1 MTMKKK
7 SKHGWY
13 CKVCRLFK
21 SNEKFSGKGRSQ
33 HICKDCQRQIQEEN
47 LTKKQVLKMEKAQTY
62 EQLVPQIAS
71 LIKDVDN
78 HVGALA
84 NVSALLH
91 SSFLHYFWCGFY
103 IVKGDV
109 LELGPF
115 QGEVACYTIKKGR
128 GVCGKAWEDKQ
139 TVVVPNVLQFPGHI
153 ACSSKSRSEIV
164 VPVFKD
170 EDVIAVID
178 VDSKG
183 YSAYDDI
190 DKEWLEKIAKLLS
203 PLFDTK
209 VAPLKE

>member
-1 MTMKKK
+1 M
-7 SKHGWY
+7 
-13 CKVCRLFK
+13 
-21 SNEKFSGKGRSQ
+21 
-33 HICKDCQRQIQEEN
+33 IQEED
-47 LTKKQVLKMEKAQTY
+47 LTRKRMSKMEKAQTY
-62 EQLVPQIAS
+62 EQLIPQIES

-103 IVKGDV
+103 IVKGNV

-115 QGEVACYTIKKGR
+115 QGDVACYTIKKGR
-128 GVCGKAWEDKQ
+128 GVCGKAWEERQ
-139 TVVVPNVLQFPGHI
+139 TLIVPNVLQFPEHI

-170 EDVIAVID
+170 EEVVAVID

-183 YSAYDDI
+183 YSAFDEI
-190 DKEWLEKIAKLLS
+190 DKDGLEKIAKIVS
-203 PLFDTK
+203 PLFG
-209 VAPLKE
+209 

>member
-1 MTMKKK
+1 ML
-7 SKHGWY
+7 S
-13 CKVCRLFK
+13 LL
-21 SNEKFSGKGRSQ
+21 
-33 HICKDCQRQIQEEN
+33 IQ
-47 LTKKQVLKMEKAQTY
+47 
-62 EQLVPQIAS
+62 
-71 LIKDVDN
+71 
-78 HVGALA
+78 
-84 NVSALLH
+84 
-91 SSFLHYFWCGFY
+91 
-103 IVKGDV
+103 
-109 LELGPF
+109 F

-128 GVCGKAWEDKQ
+128 GVCGMAWEDKQ

-183 YSAYDDI
+183 YSAFDDI

-209 VAPLKE
+209 IAPLKE

>member
-1 MTMKKK
+1 MTMKKEI
-7 SKHGWY
+7 KHGWY
-13 CKVCRLFK
+13 CKICGWLRA
-21 SNEKFSGKGRSQ
+21 NEKFNDKGRSQ
-33 HICKDCQRQIQEEN
+33 HICKDSQCQIQEEK
-47 LTKKQVLKMEKAQTY
+47 LTKRQVSKMEKAKTY
-62 EQLVPQIAS
+62 EQLVPQIES

-139 TVVVPNVLQFPGHI
+139 TVIVPKVLQFP
-153 ACSSKSRSEIV
+153 
-164 VPVFKD
+164 
-170 EDVIAVID
+170 
-178 VDSKG
+178 
-183 YSAYDDI
+183 DI
-190 DKEWLEKIAKLLS
+190 LLAHQS
-203 PLFDTK
+203 L
-209 VAPLKE
+209 VLR

>member
-1 MTMKKK
+1 MDA
-7 SKHGWY
+7 
-13 CKVCRLFK
+13 KVLQVDQITSVDFLGCLLYI
-21 SNEKFSGKGRSQ
+21 S
-33 HICKDCQRQIQEEN
+33 KDCQRQLQEEK
-47 LTKKQVLKMEKAQTY
+47 LIMKQMLKMEKAKTY
-62 EQLVPQIAS
+62 EQLIPQIEA

-103 IVKGDV
+103 IVNGDA

-115 QGEVACYTIKKGR
+115 QGDVACYTIKKCL

-164 VPVFKD
+164 VSVFKGD
-170 EDVIAVID
+170 DVIAVID

-183 YSAYDDI
+183 YSAFDDI
-190 DKEWLEKIAKLLS
+190 DKEGLEKIAKIIS
-203 PLFDTK
+203 PLFMTCSGRS
-209 VAPLKE
+209 ASY

>member
-1 MTMKKK
+1 MKKEI
-7 SKHGWY
+7 KHGWY
-13 CKVCRLFK
+13 CKICGWLRA
-21 SNEKFSGKGRSQ
+21 NEKFNDKGRSQ
-33 HICKDCQRQIQEEN
+33 HICKDSQCQIQEEK
-47 LTKKQVLKMEKAQTY
+47 LTKRQVSKMEKAKTY
-62 EQLVPQIAS
+62 EQLVPQIES

-139 TVVVPNVLQFPGHI
+139 TVIVPNVLQFPGHI

-170 EDVIAVID
+170 DEVIAVID

-183 YSAYDDI
+183 YSAFDNI
-190 DKEWLEKIAKLLS
+190 DKEGLEKIAKLIS
-203 PLFDTK
+203 PLFK
-209 VAPLKE
+209 